1 MVLITEE
8 TLVHTEGNTEATGAV
23 AEAEVG
29 VMIVETE
36 VANLREITE
45 TDEMTG
51 AHLCSSVTIEDEIEY
66 GDEKTTEVG
75 DNHRLRDEAVHR
87 ITPPAIF
94 EIHRQAST

>member
-36 VANLREITE
+36 AANLREITE
-45 TDEMTG
+45 IDEMTG
-51 AHLCSSVTIEDEIEY
+51 AHRNSVTTEDEIEY
-66 GDEKTTEVG
+66 GDEKTTEVE
-75 DNHRLRDEAVHR
+75 DNHHLRGEAVHR

>member
-36 VANLREITE
+36 AANLREIIE
-45 TDEMTG
+45 IDEMTG
-51 AHLCSSVTIEDEIEY
+51 AHRSSVTIEDEIEY
-66 GDEKTTEVG
+66 GDEKATEVE
-75 DNHRLRDEAVHR
+75 DNHRLRGEAVHR
-87 ITPPAIF
+87 ITPPVIF

>member
-29 VMIVETE
+29 GMIVETE
-36 VANLREITE
+36 AANLREIIE
-45 TDEMTG
+45 IDEMTG
-51 AHLCSSVTIEDEIEY
+51 AHRSSVTDEIEY
-66 GDEKTTEVG
+66 GDEKATEVE
-75 DNHRLRDEAVHR
+75 DNHRPRGEAVHR
-87 ITPPAIF
+87 ITPPVIF